1 MNYYIITGTS
11 KGIGKALAEALLQ
24 EEHNYVY
31 GVSRNCSISHQR
43 YHHQPLNLS
52 DIVALENNLHKVFPV
67 LKDAEKIVLVN
78 NAGVVGEVAYMGSQ
92 ATHNF
97 SYVFDVN
104 VMAPA
109 ILINTFLS
117 AYHSEKCP
125 KIILNITSGAG
136 KRPVDGWSAYCAS
149 KAALDM
155 LSLTVQQEQLLLNN
169 NVRVFSLAPGVVDT
183 AMQDHIRD
191 VDESQF
197 SEVEKFKKYK
207 SSGTLRP
214 PEEVAEKMKRF
225 LDNYQQYK
233 EVVFRIEA
241 IEQ

>member
-24 EEHNYVY
+24 NDQNYVY
-31 GVSRNCSISHQR
+31 GVSRNCSITHPR

-92 ATHNF
+92 LTHNF
-97 SYVFDVN
+97 AYVFDVN

-109 ILINTFLS
+109 ILTNTFLS
-117 AYHSEKCP
+117 AYHSEACP
-125 KIILNITSGAG
+125 KIILNISSGAG
-136 KRPVDGWSAYCAS
+136 KRPVDGWAAYCAS

-155 LSLTVQQEQLLLNN
+155 LSLTVQEEQKLLNS
-169 NVRVFSLAPGVVDT
+169 NVRVFSLSPGVVDT
-183 AMQDHIRD
+183 AMQEHLRQADAT
-191 VDESQF
+191 QF
-197 SEVEKFKKYK
+197 SE
-207 SSGTLRP
+207 
-214 PEEVAEKMKRF
+214 AKRF
-225 LDNYQQYK
+225 QELKNTGQLLSPEAIATKITKLLDHYEEFL
-233 EVVFRIEA
+233 EVVFRIDA
-241 IEQ
+241 IE